1 MSSEPIERRVA
12 YIGDRLRG
20 SRCTLCGKEYFKL
33 KDYCGACGRESL
45 GKMENIDFFYE
56 KGILEVCTLVNEP
69 TNKFTKL
76 GPYVYGIVS
85 FHNGKVRFPARLTD
99 LLIKDNQK
107 ISFDDLEGRSVVPR
121 FRRRHAVEP
130 SGIVPTISLAFSFA
144 DEYYPHQEYKTV
156 KPSKEYEKP
165 GIVGYGTYLSK
176 FRIKEGSMERSVP
189 FIDEDAITAAVEAGK
204 MSLIHSCVDSKLVGK
219 VYVGS
224 ESNPYAVKP
233 IASKV
238 AQVLKLGEECHTEG
252 IQCVDAIDTE
262 FACKA
267 ATSMFKDAAS
277 LVCYPESKEPFTMV
291 IGTDNSQSA
300 PRGEPGGEL
309 DLFVG
314 YGACSFIFGI
324 YDVVAQLE
332 GWCSVTSDTPDF
344 WRRDTQAY
352 PSHGGRFT
360 GEPAYFKHVT
370 KAVQK
375 LMERLKLEPRDVN
388 YFVAHQPNAA
398 FPTRVAKI
406 LGFKEEQFLPGLQV
420 AKFGNTYSGC
430 SPIGLAAVLDLAKSD
445 ERILVGSYGSGA
457 GSDAYSFITTGQLL
471 DKQPK
476 QKFNTSRQAENEFI
490 DYIDYATY
498 RRFKEGMNVA

>member
-12 YIGDRLRG
+12 YVGDRLRG
-20 SRCTLCGKEYFKL
+20 SRCTLCGKEYFKP
-33 KDYCGACGRESL
+33 KDYCGACGRESF
-45 GKMENIDFFYE
+45 GKMENIDFFYDE
-56 KGILEVCTLVNEP
+56 GTLEACTLVNEP

-76 GPYVYGIVS
+76 GPYIYGIVS
-85 FHNGKVRFPARLTD
+85 FHNNKVRFPGRLTD
-99 LLIKDNQK
+99 FMIRENE
-107 ISFDDLEGRSVVPR
+107 ISLDDLEGRRVVPR

-130 SGIVPTISLAFSFA
+130 SEIVPTISLAFSFA
-144 DEYYPHQEYKTV
+144 DEYYPYQEYGIV
-156 KPSKEYEKP
+156 EPSKEYEKP
-165 GIVGYGTYLSK
+165 GIVGYGVYSSK
-176 FRIKEGSMERSVP
+176 FRFKEGRIERSVP
-189 FIDEDAITAAVEAGK
+189 FLDEDAITAAVEAGK
-204 MSLIHSCVDSKLVGK
+204 MALIHSGVDNRSVGK

-238 AQVLKLGEECHTEG
+238 AQVLKLGEECQAEG
-252 IQCVDAIDTE
+252 VQCVDAIDTE

-277 LVCYPESKEPFTMV
+277 LVYYPDSQESYTMV

-314 YGACSFIFGI
+314 YGGCAFIFGK
-324 YDVVAQLE
+324 YDVIAQFE
-332 GWCSVTSDTPDF
+332 GWCSMTSDTPDF
-344 WRRDTQAY
+344 WRRDTQPY

-370 KAVQK
+370 KAVQR
-375 LMERLKLEPRDVN
+375 LMERLRLQPSDVN

-398 FPTRVAKI
+398 FPTRVAKA

-420 AKFGNTYSGC
+420 SKFGNTYSGC
-430 SPIGLAAVLDLAKSD
+430 SPIGLAAVLDVAKPD

-457 GSDAYSFITTGQLL
+457 GSDAYSFITTSQLL
-471 DKQPK
+471 DNRPR
-476 QKFNTSRQAENEFI
+476 QKFTIKHQAENGFI
-490 DYIDYATY
+490 NYVDYATY
-498 RRFKEGMNVA
+498 RRFKQGMHTT